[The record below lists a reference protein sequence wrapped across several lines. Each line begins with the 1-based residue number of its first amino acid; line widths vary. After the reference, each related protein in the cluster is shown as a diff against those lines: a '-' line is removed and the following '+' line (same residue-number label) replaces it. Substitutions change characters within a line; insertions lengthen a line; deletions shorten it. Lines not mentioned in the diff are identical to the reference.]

1 MIETYMKVVKTIES
15 ADYQHMTNGSVM
27 NLINNFNNIYN
38 SEARC
43 KELIFDF
50 NQKLKMFEENENN
63 K

>member
-1 MIETYMKVVKTIES
+1 MMEAYMKVYKSIQS
-15 ADYQHMTNGSVM
+15 AEYIHMKNGSIL

-38 SEARC
+38 SEARY

-50 NQKLKMFEENENN
+50 DQKLKMFEENENN

>member
-1 MIETYMKVVKTIES
+1 
-15 ADYQHMTNGSVM
+15 M

-38 SEARC
+38 SEVRY

-50 NQKLKMFEENENN
+50 NQKLKMFEQNENN